1 MYRSMIIN
9 RMIMIDSG
17 CDKNVKSI
25 MVLFYRVCLFLKF
38 LYDSQNNKADS
49 PANTTMKIHKVRSNP
64 QDE

>member
-25 MVLFYRVCLFLKF
+25 MLLFYFIIGLRSMSSSSL
-38 LYDSQNNKADS
+38 SS
-49 PANTTMKIHKVRSNP
+49 RKV
-64 QDE
+64 